1 MKTFLKSFLRISLL
15 LSLLV
20 GVTGNIVS
28 ADFKDDLEAVGGKTE
43 LQNYETTTHA
53 DASTREGAKNITSA
67 IFFVVDFM
75 KYVLGAIAV
84 LMTIINAVQMITAGK
99 DAEDQLTKQKS
110 FMKYSIMGLIVVFV
124 ADEAI
129 KSAFFGQEGEF
140 LRDEE
145 AAIESATAGGNIIE
159 GMYMA
164 VEVFLG
170 SIAVLML
177 VYSGI
182 QILAGAASEETVN
195 SAKKR
200 IYLSAIGLVVV
211 GLSET
216 IVKDFLF
223 KNQGQEI
230 DVARGQAILAS
241 LTNFLVSAIG
251 TISVLVFVYAGFLYI
266 LNFGNEES
274 TGKAKKMMMGALIG
288 IAVSG
293 IAFAAVST
301 LVQVQGA
308 Q

>member
-1 MKTFLKSFLRISLL
+1 
-15 LSLLV
+15 
-20 GVTGNIVS
+20 
-28 ADFKDDLEAVGGKTE
+28 
-43 LQNYETTTHA
+43 
-53 DASTREGAKNITSA
+53 
-67 IFFVVDFM
+67 M

-177 VYSGI
+177 VYSWI

-200 IYLSAIGLVVV
+200 IYQIGRQT
-211 GLSET
+211 S
-216 IVKDFLF
+216 
-223 KNQGQEI
+223 
-230 DVARGQAILAS
+230 
-241 LTNFLVSAIG
+241 
-251 TISVLVFVYAGFLYI
+251 
-266 LNFGNEES
+266 
-274 TGKAKKMMMGALIG
+274 
-288 IAVSG
+288 
-293 IAFAAVST
+293 
-301 LVQVQGA
+301 
-308 Q
+308 